1 MDEINDA
8 NDNLQEELR
17 NEPQGKARVTYDD
30 LWIQHKE
37 QQMKN
42 SIQKYKLIFE
52 QLLRK
57 INFRFVIALK
67 F

>member
-1 MDEINDA
+1 MDEIHDA
-8 NDNLQEELR
+8 NDNLQEELK
-17 NEPQGKARVTYDD
+17 NEPQEKARMTYDD
-30 LWIQHKE
+30 LWIQHRE

-57 INFRFVIALK
+57 VRVSFFNSS
-67 F
+67 

>member
-1 MDEINDA
+1 MDEFNDT
-8 NDNLQEELR
+8 NDNLQQELR
-17 NEPQGKARVTYDD
+17 NEPQEKARVTYDD
-30 LWIQHKE
+30 LWIQHRE

-57 INFRFVIALK
+57 INFRFLIAFK